1 MRRLLLLSVAIIAF
15 VAAKAQTVITITDA
29 DLQPNQTYNWTK
41 DNIYLLDGFVFVDSG
56 ATLNIE
62 AGTIIQA
69 KETPTTGDNASA
81 LIVAVTA
88 QIFATGTAA
97 EPIIFTSELDDVN
110 DNSDLDETDRGLW
123 GGLILLGNGVL
134 GNNTPITGIEG
145 IPVSETRALYGGND
159 DANNVGTLQYVSI
172 RHGGAQLSPGD
183 EINGLTLGGIGSGT
197 TLEHIEVF
205 ANSDDGVEFFGG
217 MPNVKWCITAFCG
230 DDSYDWDTGFRGKG
244 QYWLAVQATDA
255 ADNGAEQD
263 GAKPDDNA
271 RFAAPT
277 IYNATYIGG
286 GASTPIQGDFANT
299 NALLFRDG
307 TGGYYGN
314 SIFTDY
320 AQKAIEVED
329 LEASKGVDSRQRME
343 DGDLSLENNLWFGFG
358 NFTTLDADPSTGI
371 IRFTPGGEDTT
382 CQFLISH
389 LAGNGNQLVD
399 PQLRG
404 ISRTAGS
411 GGLDP
416 RPQAAEATTGL
427 AAYPAG
433 DAFFDNAGF
442 KGAFNPAFSTTWAHG
457 WTALD
462 AYGYLA
468 TPTGINELTEAGF
481 ALNQNQPNPAEG
493 STVITFELP
502 QSADITIYVT
512 DIMGRIVK
520 NITAG
525 AFAAGI
531 HNTTINVAD
540 LQAGIYF
547 YTMAVENGQI
557 TKKMIV
563 Q

>member
-1 MRRLLLLSVAIIAF
+1 MRRLVLLSLAMIGF
-15 VAAKAQTVITITDA
+15 VAAKAQTVVTITDA

-62 AGTIIQA
+62 AGTVIQA

-81 LIVAVTA
+81 LIVASTA
-88 QIFATGTAA
+88 QIFATGTAD

-110 DNSDLDETDRGLW
+110 NPSDLDETDRGLW
-123 GGLILLGNGVL
+123 GGLILLGPGTI
-134 GNNTPITGIEG
+134 GNTTPTTGIEG
-145 IPVSETRALYGGND
+145 IPVSETRAIYGGND
-159 DANNVGTLQYVSI
+159 DDNNVGTLQYVSI
-172 RHGGAQLSPGD
+172 RHGGAALSPGD
-183 EINGLTLGGIGSGT
+183 EINGLTLGGVGSQT

-217 MPNVKWCITAFCG
+217 KPELKWAITAFCG
-230 DDSYDWDTGFRGKG
+230 DDAFDWDTGFQGKG
-244 QYWLAVQATDA
+244 QFWLVVQATDA

-263 GAKPDDNA
+263 GAKPDDNP

-286 GASTPIQGDFANT
+286 GANTPVQGDFANT
-299 NALLFRDG
+299 NALYFRDG

-314 SIFTDY
+314 SIFTDF

-343 DGDLSLENNLWFGFG
+343 NGELSLENNLWFGFG
-358 NFTTLDADPSTGI
+358 NFTALNADPATGI

-382 CQFLISH
+382 CQFLIDH
-389 LAGNGNQLVD
+389 LANNGNQLVD

-411 GGLDP
+411 KGLDP

-427 AAYPAG
+427 AAYPTG
-433 DAFFDNAGF
+433 DDFFTATGY

-462 AYGYLA
+462 EYGYLA
-468 TPTGINELTEAGF
+468 EPTGINALTEAGF
-481 ALNQNQPNPAEG
+481 VLNQNQPNPADAA
-493 STVITFELP
+493 TIITFELP
-502 QSADITIYVT
+502 ETADINVYVT
-512 DIMGRIVK
+512 DITGRIVK
-520 NITAG
+520 EVVNGTFNAG
-525 AFAAGI
+525 T
-531 HNTTINVAD
+531 HNATINTAD
-540 LQAGIYF
+540 LQAGVYF
-547 YTMAVENGQI
+547 YTLAVGNSQI